1 MGRKPATSR
10 DRMLLRL
17 KMIVVALT
25 AGVTVQQRML
35 RDAFILDGD
44 PNDDDGFVWNLMH
57 SQLMLAGQVAV
68 LASAL
73 EPFLRP
79 KTRYK
84 VGPEKYSFER
94 VERQFR
100 VWRLNLVRLA
110 TFRFRAPDLRRLY
123 AGLRFPGVVQTR
135 SRPPPKNGV
144 VVHICVCS
152 ITLDRLKL
160 YVACIGYHT
169 HTAAVWSAHVS

>member
-68 LASAL
+68 LPPRSS
-73 EPFLRP
+73 PFFAQRHATKSGRRSILSSGWR
-79 KTRYK
+79 
-84 VGPEKYSFER
+84 GSFEFGDSTSCDSR
-94 VERQFR
+94 PSGSEHRTSGGSMRGYDSQASCR
-100 VWRLNLVRLA
+100 RARVRL
-110 TFRFRAPDLRRLY
+110 RRTEL
-123 AGLRFPGVVQTR
+123 
-135 SRPPPKNGV
+135 
-144 VVHICVCS
+144 
-152 ITLDRLKL
+152 
-160 YVACIGYHT
+160 
-169 HTAAVWSAHVS
+169 